1 MELKSSISEYT
12 EAEFLEFMEE
22 IFKENIAKTDDQLDI
37 LLEHFERI
45 TEHPESTDLIY
56 YAATDAESTPEAI
69 TNKVKEWRAAN
80 GKPGFK
86 TA

>member
-12 EAEFLEFMEE
+12 EAEFLEFMKE

>member
-12 EAEFLEFMEE
+12 EAEFLEFMKE
-22 IFKENIAKTDDQLDI
+22 IFKENTAKTDDQLDI

>member
-12 EAEFLEFMEE
+12 EAEFLEFMKE

-45 TEHPESTDLIY
+45 TEHPEGTDLIY

-69 TNKVKEWRAAN
+69 TNKIKEWRTAN

>member
-12 EAEFLEFMEE
+12 EAEFLEFMKE

-45 TEHPESTDLIY
+45 TEHPEGTDLIY

-69 TNKVKEWRAAN
+69 TNKIKEWRAAN